1 MKERIL
7 LKIFS
12 AFTVFFLSFVTIFAD
27 YWLKV
32 SEQTSTSAK
41 ISWDKDAKA
50 QYYQLNY
57 KAGWKTNQTDL
68 IDTTSYNLTNL
79 TPGEKYSVTLVWI
92 DSDGGE
98 IFKSKELDVT
108 LDSATAT
115 TASADKASAWT
126 KDSTDKTATTDKTT
140 KADKSTFS
148 ITKASLTKEN
158 VLTLTFSKNLNTAKL
173 TDAEF
178 KVESINDASDYLKV
192 KSVTAVKWD
201 KKSVDLEFEWT
212 PTTWVEYKVVALAI
226 FDEDGNNIKFGVDSE
241 TRFTWGNLATQKD
254 ETKTNMNA
262 AWPSDDNTTT
272 KTEDKKDTTDT
283 KQESTDNKDT
293 TTKEKRQLSGT
304 SWTKKDTG
312 KNVEAISENK
322 DKLPKTWPE
331 MVIIAVL
338 AFILSASFFFLR
350 K

>member
-27 YWLKV
+27 YGLKV

-57 KAGWKTNQTDL
+57 KAGGKTNQTDL

-79 TPGEKYSVTLVWI
+79 TPGEKYSVTLVGI

-115 TASADKASAWT
+115 TASADKASAGT

-178 KVESINDASDYLKV
+178 KVESINDSSDYLKV
-192 KSVTAVKWD
+192 KSVTAVKGD
-201 KKSVDLEFEWT
+201 KKSVDLEFEGT
-212 PTTWVEYKVVALAI
+212 PTTGVEYKVVALAI
-226 FDEDGNNIKFGVDSE
+226 FDEDNNNIKFGVDSE
-241 TRFTWGNLATQKD
+241 TRFTGGNLATQKD
-254 ETKTNMNA
+254 ETKANMNA
-262 AWPSDDNTTT
+262 AGPSDNNTTT
-272 KTEDKKDTTDT
+272 KTEDKKDATDS
-283 KQESTDNKDT
+283 KQDSTDNKDT

-304 SWTKKDTG
+304 SGTKKDTG

-322 DKLPKTWPE
+322 DKLPKTGPE

>member
-1 MKERIL
+1 M
-7 LKIFS
+7 
-12 AFTVFFLSFVTIFAD
+12 
-27 YWLKV
+27 
-32 SEQTSTSAK
+32 
-41 ISWDKDAKA
+41 
-50 QYYQLNY
+50 
-57 KAGWKTNQTDL
+57 
-68 IDTTSYNLTNL
+68 
-79 TPGEKYSVTLVWI
+79 
-92 DSDGGE
+92 
-98 IFKSKELDVT
+98 
-108 LDSATAT
+108 
-115 TASADKASAWT
+115 
-126 KDSTDKTATTDKTT
+126 
-140 KADKSTFS
+140 
-148 ITKASLTKEN
+148 
-158 VLTLTFSKNLNTAKL
+158 

-178 KVESINDASDYLKV
+178 KVESINDASDYLKI

-226 FDEDGNNIKFGVDSE
+226 FDEAGNNIKFGVDSE

-262 AWPSDDNTTT
+262 AWPSDDTTAT
-272 KTEDKKDTTDT
+272 KTEDKKDATDS
-283 KQESTDNKDT
+283 KQDSTDNKDT
-293 TTKEKRQLSGT
+293 TTKEKRQLTGT

-331 MVIIAVL
+331 MVILAVL

>member
-178 KVESINDASDYLKV
+178 KVESINDSSDYLKV

-226 FDEDGNNIKFGVDSE
+226 FDEDNNNIKFGVDSE

-254 ETKTNMNA
+254 ETKANMNA
-262 AWPSDDNTTT
+262 AWPSDN
-272 KTEDKKDTTDT
+272 KK
-283 KQESTDNKDT
+283 
-293 TTKEKRQLSGT
+293 R
-304 SWTKKDTG
+304 
-312 KNVEAISENK
+312 
-322 DKLPKTWPE
+322 
-331 MVIIAVL
+331 
-338 AFILSASFFFLR
+338 R
-350 K
+350 

>member
-1 MKERIL
+1 M
-7 LKIFS
+7 
-12 AFTVFFLSFVTIFAD
+12 
-27 YWLKV
+27 
-32 SEQTSTSAK
+32 
-41 ISWDKDAKA
+41 
-50 QYYQLNY
+50 NY

-178 KVESINDASDYLKV
+178 KVESINDSSDYLKV

-201 KKSVDLEFEWT
+201 KKSVGLEFEWT

-226 FDEDGNNIKFGVDSE
+226 FDEDNNNIKFGVDSE

-254 ETKTNMNA
+254 ETKANMNA
-262 AWPSDDNTTT
+262 AWPSDNNTTT
-272 KTEDKKDTTDT
+272 KTEDKKDATDS
-283 KQESTDNKDT
+283 KQDSTDNKD

>member
-178 KVESINDASDYLKV
+178 KVESINDSSDYLKV

-226 FDEDGNNIKFGVDSE
+226 FDEDNNNIKFGVDSE

-254 ETKTNMNA
+254 ETKANMNA
-262 AWPSDDNTTT
+262 AWPSDNNTTT
-272 KTEDKKDTTDT
+272 KTEDKKDATDS
-283 KQESTDNKDT
+283 KQDSTDNKD